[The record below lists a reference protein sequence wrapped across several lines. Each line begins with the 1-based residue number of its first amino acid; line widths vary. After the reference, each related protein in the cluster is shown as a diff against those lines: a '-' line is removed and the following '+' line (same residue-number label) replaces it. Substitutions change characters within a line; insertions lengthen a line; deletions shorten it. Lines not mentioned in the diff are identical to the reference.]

1 MVEEYYLKKIINLI
15 NVKSFS
21 KKVLKFILKILLF
34 VTLSFTIYIIIDVI
48 GWVLIDDEGYVDGF
62 QTISIII
69 CYLIVY
75 YFHFKEELIDEKVE
89 SWIVEDEKVINHTKS
104 LLFQKIWDKNDNEL
118 IKLFYFIL
126 NEKPEDF
133 GTIEVIK
140 ERVNCYD
147 NEHSHFIKIRDYDWY
162 GIKISDVQ
170 FNGSNPTIYYF
181 RPDLNKIQY
190 DGNISLKKMYDG
202 TGTIFELNKQSKQR
216 IEWIEKYV
224 DKEDFG
230 ISDYFKKEKS
240 KVNTKKKNVSSFFN
254 KNKLNIEGKDFEL
267 LLKKYETK
275 IIEVDR
281 TYIKQFVKVS
291 NYLKTKKNNI
301 QKIYERINK
310 ISNVKDMELYEGF
323 LKNEIHLFNLLLF
336 NSLNMIISL
345 TEDEMIKF
353 YEIYDLFDKLNVF
366 DSTWEIEVSNKLVN
380 IGNKL
385 NELIYSI
392 NDMNSNLTNQLRELT
407 LENKKT
413 NRVLN
418 KELQSINS
426 NIDSGNLL
434 SLISTYQLY
443 KINKQTK
450 GLIE

>member
-1 MVEEYYLKKIINLI
+1 M
-15 NVKSFS
+15 KSFS

-89 SWIVEDEKVINHTKS
+89 SWIVEDEKVINRTKS

-140 ERVNCYD
+140 DRVIYYD
-147 NEHSHFIKIRDYDWY
+147 NTHYHFIKIRDYDRY
-162 GIKISDVQ
+162 GITITDVE
-170 FNGSNPTIYYF
+170 
-181 RPDLNKIQY
+181 LENKIEY
-190 DGNISLKKMYDG
+190 TGDKSLKKMYDG